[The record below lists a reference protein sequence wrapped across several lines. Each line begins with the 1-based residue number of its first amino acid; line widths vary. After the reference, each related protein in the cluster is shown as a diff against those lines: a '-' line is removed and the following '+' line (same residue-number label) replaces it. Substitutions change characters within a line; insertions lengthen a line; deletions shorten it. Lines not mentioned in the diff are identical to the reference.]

1 MPIYRF
7 TASLDNT
14 ITNALKNGLQTRAT
28 GSNQGLADS
37 LQVFSIYGQASG
49 SDANSR
55 TVEKSRILVQFP
67 VGEISAARSAGTIP
81 ASGSVDF
88 YLRMFNARH
97 PFTVPRDFTLVA
109 HPVSRSWDEGYG
121 LDVDSFIDTG
131 YCNWIAASS
140 ASSGEVDWTTE
151 GGDFITGS
159 VGGVTNNKHYT
170 YKQEFTTG
178 IEDLE
183 MNVSNTV
190 EDWIAGPVAGGLTL
204 PGNYGFGVSLTSSQ
218 EGGSE
223 LRSFYNKK
231 FYARGSQYFFK
242 RPVVEA
248 RWEDFKTDDRGD
260 FFLSSALAP
269 GADNLNNLYL
279 YNYVRGKARNIPAVG
294 TNDILVS
301 IYSGTTG
308 PTGSKIGLPQGGGV
322 ASSYDLNITGTHVST
337 GIYSCSFAFTSSI
350 ASTEYL
356 FDVWHSGNVEYFTG
370 SGFTPQS
377 LARYSNNIAEAYVL
391 NITNLKP
398 YYSNSEKARFRIFT
412 RSQTWNPTI
421 YTKATTAIE
430 PTILRDAYYK
440 ITRQLDGLQVIDY
453 GKDDLKYTKLSYDAS
468 GSYFDLE
475 MVNLEAGYAYNIN
488 ILSIEDGVTYEHP
501 ETFKFRVE

>member
-1 MPIYRF
+1 MPIHRF

-49 SDANSR
+49 SDANGR
-55 TVEKSRILVQFP
+55 TVEKSRILIQFP
-67 VGEISAARSAGTIP
+67 VDEINAARSAGTIP
-81 ASGSVDF
+81 VSGSVNF

-97 PFTVPRDFTLVA
+97 PFTVPKEYTLVVN
-109 HPVSRSWDEGYG
+109 PVSQSWQEGYG
-121 LDVDSFIDTG
+121 LDADSFTDTG
-131 YCNWIAASS
+131 YSNWVAALSNSAGTSS
-140 ASSGEVDWTTE
+140 WATE
-151 GGDFITGS
+151 GGTYITGAAGTS
-159 VGGVTNNKHYT
+159 NQVYT
-170 YKQEFTTG
+170 YKQTFTTG

-183 MNVSNTV
+183 LDVSNTV
-190 EDWIAGPVAGGLTL
+190 EDWITGADANKL
-204 PGNYGFGVSLTSSQ
+204 PGNYGFGVFLTSSQ
-218 EGGSE
+218 EDGSQQ
-223 LRSFYNKK
+223 RSYYNKK
-231 FYARGSQYFFK
+231 FYARGSEYFYK
-242 RPVVEA
+242 RPLIEA
-248 RWEDFKTDDRGD
+248 RWEDVKTDDRGD
-260 FFLSSALAP
+260 FYLSSALAP
-269 GADNLNNLYL
+269 AADNLNNLYL
-279 YNYVRGKARNIPAVG
+279 YNYIKGTAKNIPVIG

-308 PTGSKIGLPQGGGV
+308 PSGDKIALPAGGGSIST
-322 ASSYDLNITGTHVST
+322 ADTEITGTHVST
-337 GIYSCSFAFTSSI
+337 GIYSCSFALTTSV

-356 FDVWHSGNVEYFTG
+356 FDVWHSGGIEYFTG

-377 LARYSNNIAEAYVL
+377 LTQYNNNAAEAYVV

-398 YYSNSEKARFRIFT
+398 YYSNQEKARFRIFT

-430 PTILRDAYYK
+430 PTILRNAYYK
-440 ITRQLDGLQVIDY
+440 ITRQLDGVEAIGY
-453 GKDDLKYTKLSYDAS
+453 GTGSIKYTKLSYDVS
-468 GSYFDLE
+468 GSYFDLD
-475 MVNLEAGYAYNIN
+475 MINLESGYAYNIN

>member
-1 MPIYRF
+1 MPIHRF

-49 SDANSR
+49 SDVGGR
-55 TVEKSRILVQFP
+55 TVEKSRILIQFP
-67 VGEISAARSAGTIP
+67 VDEISAARTAGTIP
-81 ASGSVDF
+81 ASGSVNF

-97 PFTVPRDFTLVA
+97 PFTVPKEYTLVVN
-109 HPVSRSWDEGYG
+109 PVSQSWQEGYG
-121 LDVDSFIDTG
+121 LDADSYTDAG
-131 YCNWIAASS
+131 VSNWVVASS
-140 ASSGEVDWTTE
+140 ASSGITNWGTQ
-151 GGDFITGS
+151 GGTYITGAYPTS
-159 VGGVTNNKHYT
+159 NQVYT
-170 YKQEFTTG
+170 YKQTFTTG

-183 MNVSNTV
+183 LDVSNAV
-190 EDWIAGPVAGGLTL
+190 EDWIAGANVNKL
-204 PGNYGFGVSLTSSQ
+204 PGNYGFGVFLTSSQ
-218 EGGSE
+218 EDGSQQ
-223 LRSFYNKK
+223 RSFYNKK
-231 FYARGSQYFFK
+231 FYARGSEYYYK
-242 RPVVEA
+242 RPLIEA

-260 FFLSSALAP
+260 FYLSSALAP
-269 GADNLNNLYL
+269 AADNLNNLYL
-279 YNYVRGKARNIPAVG
+279 YNYIKGKARNIPAVG
-294 TNDILVS
+294 TNNILVS

-308 PTGSKIGLPQGGGV
+308 PSGNKLELPAGGGV
-322 ASSYDLNITGTHVST
+322 VSSGHTNITGSHVST
-337 GIYSCSFAFTSSI
+337 GIYSCSFATTSSI

-356 FDVWHSGNVEYFTG
+356 FDVWHSGSVEYFTG
-370 SGFTPQS
+370 SGFSPQS
-377 LARYSNNIAEAYVL
+377 LTQYSNNVAEGYVI

-398 YYSNSEKARFRIFT
+398 YYSNKEKARFRIFT

-440 ITRQLDGLQVIDY
+440 ITRQLDGVEAIGY
-453 GKDDLKYTKLSYDAS
+453 GTGSIKYTKLSYDAS
-468 GSYFDLE
+468 GSYFDLD
-475 MVNLEAGYAYNIN
+475 MINLESGYAYNIN